1 VTRKVLKGFSE
12 TKILYNL
19 VALVT
24 GRPQGRA
31 PTKKNNIAGDDVGA
45 RPCGRAG
52 LLSCLIV
59 PLAMMVVL
67 QKSSFPKYR

>member
-1 VTRKVLKGFSE
+1 VTRKVLKGCSE
-12 TKILYNL
+12 TKILYDL

-31 PTKKNNIAGDDVGA
+31 PKKNNIAGDDVGA
-45 RPCGRAG
+45 SPCGRAG

>member
-1 VTRKVLKGFSE
+1 VTRKVLKGFLE
-12 TKILYNL
+12 KKILHDL
-19 VALVT
+19 DTIVT

-31 PTKKNNIAGDDVGA
+31 PTQKNIIAGDDVGA

-52 LLSCLIV
+52 LSCLIV